1 MDMILAVFGN
11 MFSDGNTMLMA
22 LLIFLAA
29 GTLAFSVMAALR
41 VRGAVKK
48 RTSRILSEQERA
60 SQGRSLQ
67 GSSAKA
73 LTKLIDY
80 TTKHYSETNQ
90 EHMKVLRRRL
100 VQAGIYDP
108 RGVAFFFIGRTALAI
123 GVAAAI
129 FIFLPLMKPVG
140 GSMFW
145 LLIVAG
151 GVAGYAGPSMYVD
164 RRISARTLQH
174 RSGFPDFMDL
184 LVVCADSGLS
194 LEASF
199 ERVGREI
206 GQGYPSLSANIHLT
220 NLEIRA
226 GRGLKEALENFAD
239 RLALEEARAFATL
252 INQSIDL
259 GSSITDAMRV
269 YSDDMRHKRL
279 SRAEEKA
286 YALPAKLA
294 VPMMVCIFP
303 VLFVV
308 ILCPVI
314 VRMVT
319 GTWCAR
325 PPRQTRHGP
334 ARGLPSRSSPSLAR
348 PVLSG
353 RWPGRPIRAWGGG
366 IRAGGGPERVMSI
379 RVARILIVGAA
390 CLTSA
395 CSTAPKLSDDT
406 TGAVQKDGGVT
417 GILS

>member
-41 VRGAVKK
+41 VRSAVKK

-60 SQGRSLQ
+60 SQGNSLQ
-67 GSSAKA
+67 DSSAKA

-123 GVAAAI
+123 GIAAAI
-129 FIFLPLMKPVG
+129 FIFLPLMRPVG
-140 GSMFW
+140 GSLFW

-151 GVAGYAGPSMYVD
+151 GVVGYVGPSMYID

-226 GRGLKEALENFAD
+226 GRALKEGLENFAD

-308 ILCPVI
+308 ILLPVI
-314 VRMVT
+314 VRLHV
-319 GTWCAR
+319 
-325 PPRQTRHGP
+325 
-334 ARGLPSRSSPSLAR
+334 
-348 PVLSG
+348 
-353 RWPGRPIRAWGGG
+353 GGYF
-366 IRAGGGPERVMSI
+366 
-379 RVARILIVGAA
+379 
-390 CLTSA
+390 
-395 CSTAPKLSDDT
+395 
-406 TGAVQKDGGVT
+406 
-417 GILS
+417 